1 MMAGTVIAQGIQLG
15 ISPVLTR
22 IYGPSEF
29 GVFALYMSVAS
40 LFSIVATGRYE
51 MAIMLPAN
59 DDDAVNLLAL
69 SLIISAGVSL
79 VALLVVSVFGENL
92 AAALGDRRVAP
103 WLYLIPMS
111 IMLTGGYQAFNYWSN
126 RNKKY
131 RRLSGSR
138 VTQYGSA
145 AAANMGLGL
154 AGWGVGGL
162 IGGSIFGQ
170 LLSTLALAWQAARD
184 GLGLRR
190 RVNAASLKVNANRY
204 RDFPLINSL
213 HAFMDV
219 AQTSGANFLISH
231 FFGQGILGQYS
242 LTMRILKAPLYLIG
256 ASLSQVFLQKATE
269 VHNQEGDLQVLVRK
283 AVGGLVLTALPIFTL
298 IYLSA
303 PALFSLV
310 FGERWRVAGEY
321 TRILSPWL
329 FMNFVV
335 SPLAQI
341 PIITNR
347 QKEVFGLGLLGNSL
361 IVLSV
366 LYGGLV
372 AGDIK
377 SGFWLLSIT
386 QVVYLSG
393 ALWWVY
399 KISGRKDHRYAEHI

>member
-1 MMAGTVIAQGIQLG
+1 MAGTVIAQGIQLG

-22 IYGPSEF
+22 IYGPNEF

-59 DDDAVNLLAL
+59 DDDAANLLAL
-69 SLIISAGVSL
+69 SLMISAGISL
-79 VALLVVSVFGENL
+79 VALLVVSVFGGNL
-92 AAALGDRRVAP
+92 AAALGDRSVAP
-103 WLYLIPMS
+103 WLYLIPVS
-111 IMLTGGYQAFNYWSN
+111 IMLTGSYQAFNYWSN

-138 VTQYGSA
+138 VIQYGSA
-145 AAANMGLGL
+145 AVANMGLGL
-154 AGWGVGGL
+154 WGWGVGGL

-170 LLSTLALAWQAARD
+170 LLSTLSLGWQATRD

-190 RVNAASLKVNANRY
+190 RMNAESLKVNAKRY
-204 RDFPLINSL
+204 KDFPLINSL

-219 AQTSGANFLISH
+219 VQTSGANFIISH

-269 VHNQEGDLQVLVRK
+269 VHNQKGDLQVLVRK
-283 AVGGLVLTALPIFTL
+283 AAGGLVLTALPIFTL
-298 IYLSA
+298 IYLAA

-321 TRILSPWL
+321 ARILSPWL
-329 FMNFVV
+329 FLNFVV

-361 IVLSV
+361 IVMSV

-372 AGDIK
+372 ARDIK
-377 SGFWLLSIT
+377 NGLWLLSIT

-399 KISGRKDHRYAEHI
+399 KISGRKDHRYA

>member
-1 MMAGTVIAQGIQLG
+1 MAGTIIAQGIQLG

-22 IYGPSEF
+22 IYGPNEF

-59 DDDAVNLLAL
+59 DDDAANLLAL
-69 SLIISAGVSL
+69 SLMISAGISL

-103 WLYLIPMS
+103 WLYLIPVS
-111 IMLTGGYQAFNYWSN
+111 IMLTGSYQAFNYWSN

-138 VTQYGSA
+138 VIQYGSA
-145 AAANMGLGL
+145 AVANMGLGL
-154 AGWGVGGL
+154 WGWGVGGL
-162 IGGSIFGQ
+162 VGGSIFGQ
-170 LLSTLALAWQAARD
+170 LLSTLSLGWQAKRD
-184 GLGLRR
+184 DLGLRR
-190 RVNAASLKVNANRY
+190 RMNAESLKANAKRY
-204 RDFPLINSL
+204 KDFPLINSL
-213 HAFMDV
+213 HAFIDV
-219 AQTSGANFLISH
+219 AQTSGANFIISH

-269 VHNQEGDLQVLVRK
+269 VHNQKGDLQVMVRK
-283 AVGGLVLTALPIFTL
+283 AAGGLVLTALPIFTL
-298 IYLSA
+298 IYLAA

-321 TRILSPWL
+321 ARILSPWL

-361 IVLSV
+361 IVMSV

-372 AGDIK
+372 TRDIK

-399 KISGRKDHRYAEHI
+399 KISGRKDHHYA

>member
-1 MMAGTVIAQGIQLG
+1 MMAGTFIAQGIQLG
-15 ISPVLTR
+15 ISPALTR
-22 IYGPSEF
+22 IYGPTEF

-40 LFSIVATGRYE
+40 LFSIIAAGRYE
-51 MAIMLPAN
+51 MAIMLPAD

-69 SLIISAGVSL
+69 SLLISAAVSL
-79 VALLVVSVFGENL
+79 VALVVVLVFGENL

-103 WLYLIPMS
+103 WLYLIPAS

-126 RNKKY
+126 RKKKY
-131 RRLSGSR
+131 RRLSDSR
-138 VTQYGSA
+138 IVQFGSA
-145 AAANMGLGL
+145 AAANMVLGLG
-154 AGWGVGGL
+154 GWGVGGL

-170 LLSTLALAWQAARD
+170 LLSTLALGWQAARD

-190 RVNAASLKVNANRY
+190 RVNAASLKVNASRY

-219 AQTSGANFLISH
+219 AQASGANFLISH
-231 FFGQGILGQYS
+231 FFGQGILGQYT

-269 VHNQEGDLQVLVRK
+269 VHNQEGDLQVLVRR

-298 IYLSA
+298 IYLAA

-310 FGERWRVAGEY
+310 FGEKWRVAGEY
-321 TRILSPWL
+321 ARILSPWL
-329 FMNFVV
+329 FVNFVV

-361 IVLSV
+361 IVLAV

-372 AGDIK
+372 ARDIR

-399 KISGRKDHRYAEHI
+399 NISGRKDHRDA